1 MGELDNNQPKVVGS
15 FAIRPNLELQRQI
28 AAKFSPK
35 DSRMLAD
42 QLAALSNNSKAS
54 RRKPNG

>member
-28 AAKFSPK
+28 AAKFSPN
-35 DSRMLAD
+35 DLSMLAA
-42 QLAALSNNSKAS
+42 QSTSLSN
-54 RRKPNG
+54 